1 MQTREIRSVADLGG
15 EAAGILTTLV
25 RDMHAG
31 IANRVFGAIGPAAK
45 PTQIIHDAVARTIYG
60 GVDGGIRGATRVA
73 GALASKAW
81 GRDGDES
88 LESQPTIAA
97 AIAAINGLYG
107 DQLTA
112 HRNGFALSMQIRH
125 HGTAVPLTADGVAA
139 AFPTATGRL
148 AVFVHG
154 LFLTER
160 SWWRTPRTG
169 EDLRSYGQRLHH
181 EHGFTPVYLRY
192 NTGLHISHNGQTLAD
207 MLHRLEALWPVP
219 IHEIVLVGHSMGG
232 LVTRSACYYGEQQQ
246 HRWTE
251 AVRHVVCLG
260 SPHLEHTWKKGCTSR
275 PGRWPG
281 CRKRGPWPASSTRAA
296 RESRTCASAPASR
309 TTGETAIPTN
319 SCRIAARRCRSFPG
333 PATTSSPPPPHLRR
347 SAASSATT
355 SCAHTARAAGATRD
369 ESRSNPNTD

>member
-1 MQTREIRSVADLGG
+1 
-15 EAAGILTTLV
+15 
-25 RDMHAG
+25 
-31 IANRVFGAIGPAAK
+31 
-45 PTQIIHDAVARTIYG
+45 
-60 GVDGGIRGATRVA
+60 VDGGIRGATRVA

-81 GRDGDES
+81 GRDGHES
-88 LESQPTIAA
+88 LESQPAIAA

-260 SPHLEHTWKKGCTSR
+260 SPHLGTHLEKGVHI
-275 PGRWPG
+275 
-281 CRKRGPWPASSTRAA
+281 ASWALARLPETRAVAGFLNA
-296 RESRTCASAPASR
+296 RSAGIKDLRFGACIEDDWRDCDPDEFLQDRCQEVPFLPWAGYHFVATTAAPPAVGRLVGDHLVRSHSACGRGNTRRIPFQPEHGLTLTGLHHFDLLNHPTIYTKLREWVTHHRSAP
-309 TTGETAIPTN
+309 
-319 SCRIAARRCRSFPG
+319 
-333 PATTSSPPPPHLRR
+333 
-347 SAASSATT
+347 
-355 SCAHTARAAGATRD
+355 TRD
-369 ESRSNPNTD
+369 QDLGQSS